1 MSSEISP
8 AISSEGAVLAANEAF
23 YRAFEKKDLE
33 AITAVWSQGTSSL
46 CIHPGRNAIRGWEG
60 IRSSW
65 EAIFRNTSYLEIEA
79 DIVRVDVSG
88 DLAYIVLI
96 ETVLQ
101 VTGRRQNKAQ
111 SMATNVFERMGGQWY
126 LIHHHGS
133 PLLEVV

>member
-1 MSSEISP
+1 M
-8 AISSEGAVLAANEAF
+8 ISSEHAVLAANEAF

-88 DLAYIVLI
+88 DLAYVVLI

-101 VTGRRQNKAQ
+101 VTGRRQSKAQ
-111 SMATNVFERMGGQWY
+111 SMATNVFERMGQQWY
-126 LIHHHGS
+126 LVHHHGS
-133 PLLEVV
+133 PLLG

>member
-1 MSSEISP
+1 MLSSEQSVIT
-8 AISSEGAVLAANEAF
+8 ANEAF

-33 AITAVWSQGTSSL
+33 AMTAVWSQGIGSL

-65 EAIFRNTSYLEIEA
+65 ETIFRNTSYLEIETE
-79 DIVRVDVSG
+79 IVRVEVNG
-88 DLAYIVLI
+88 DLAYVVLV

-101 VTGRRQNKAQ
+101 VTGKRQSKAQ
-111 SMATNVFERMGGQWY
+111 SIATNLFERMGQKWF

-133 PLLEVV
+133 PLMG

>member
-1 MSSEISP
+1 MTSSEH
-8 AISSEGAVLAANEAF
+8 AVLAANEAF

-65 EAIFRNTSYLEIEA
+65 EAIFRSTSYLEIEA

-88 DLAYIVLI
+88 DLAYVVLV

-101 VTGRRQNKAQ
+101 VTGKRQSKAQ
-111 SMATNVFERMGGQWY
+111 SMATNLFERMGEKWY

-133 PLLEVV
+133 PLME